1 MNARIV
7 VERERE
13 RERERD
19 VVRVVIDH
27 AAKSNA
33 LTGALLDEFYEV
45 LEELSFEPVA
55 RALVLTGAGDKAFVG
70 GAYIDE
76 MAGLDED
83 SARSFITRVH
93 RACDALR
100 RFPAPV
106 IARIQGH
113 ALGAGLEL
121 AASCDIRIAAEG
133 AVFGMPEVR
142 LGIPSVVEAALL
154 PRLIGAGRARW
165 LLLTGST
172 IGARQAL
179 DWGLVEQVV
188 PRAALDVAVE
198 GVLTALLACGPAALR
213 AQKLLIKR
221 WEDEPLP
228 AAIAAGIDAFATAY
242 AGAEPRERMAEF
254 LAGKKKK
261 T

>member
-1 MNARIV
+1 MNASIAV
-7 VERERE
+7 Q
-13 RERERD
+13 RERD

-33 LTGALLDEFYEV
+33 LTSALLDEFYAV
-45 LEELSFEPVA
+45 LEELSIEPVP
-55 RALVLTGAGDKAFVG
+55 RVLVLTGAGDKAFVG

-76 MAGLDED
+76 MATLDEV
-83 SARSFITRVH
+83 SARAFIIRVH

-106 IARIQGH
+106 IARVQGV

-121 AASCDIRIAAEG
+121 AACCDIRIAAEE
-133 AVFGMPEVR
+133 AEFGMPEVK

-165 LLLTGST
+165 LLLTGNS

-188 PRAALDVAVE
+188 PREALDMAVE
-198 GVLTALLACGPAALR
+198 GAVKALLANGPAALR
-213 AQKLLIKR
+213 AQKLLIKQ
-221 WEDEPLP
+221 WEEEPLP
-228 AAIAAGIDAFATAY
+228 AGIAAGIDAFAASY
-242 AGAEPRERMAEF
+242 AGSEPHERMAAF
-254 LAGKKKK
+254 LAGKRRKP
-261 T
+261 